1 MIGSHE
7 TARTHIAVLLSTA
20 LHAATLAT
28 IATVPQDVWHVAL
41 PNAGTTTS
49 GSRAMAPV
57 APVQDHPAPVVSA
70 PATALPG
77 SAQFQPAGWSTS
89 RGIAAHIWRAT
100 AFAVGV
106 GLLTLAFRRNGA
118 HVRYGLWLS
127 ASVVFLLPVRAPF
140 LPVPSFPDAPVS
152 AGTLLLAWTFG
163 FAAIAAIRFRKWRSL
178 RRIARSSCPAALPLP
193 IPDHVAV
200 RSVPGLMEPG
210 VCGLWRPVLL
220 IPADIERYL
229 TARQLSAVVA
239 HELCHV
245 RRHDNLTAL
254 VHMVVEMIFWWHPLV
269 WFIGSRLVH
278 ERERACDEHVLRTL
292 HRPRLYAR
300 ALLNVC
306 RRYVQAPRSYVSAAG
321 GPNIVRRVEAIL
333 RNEEIEA
340 VGPVKKAILAAA
352 IVLVVLPIVSAP
364 FSVARLQAQNAPP
377 DRVID
382 ASTRTAVID
391 SALAALNE
399 SYVYPDVAKE
409 MEEAIRARQQRGE
422 YEAVTSASRF
432 AELLTEHL
440 RDVSRDLH
448 LQVNLIPS
456 GPPPGPPPP
465 APSGAGGTMEER
477 RRAVAARRNFGFARV
492 ERLEGNIGYIDLRGF
507 MAPEIASETAAA
519 AMTFLGGT
527 DGIIFDVR
535 QNNGGSPEMVA
546 FLTSYLFEGTVHLN
560 DFYSRPTNETRQSW
574 TLAYVPGR
582 RFPGKNVYILTS
594 RKTFSGAEEFTYN
607 LRHLDRATVVGETTA
622 GAAHLVGGRR
632 ISDGFAISVPTG
644 RPINPVTKTSWEGV
658 GVEPHVKVPA
668 DNALSVAHTI
678 ALEQQQ
684 WTIPADAAGLRNEV
698 SNALSRLR
706 GELSSAGLS
715 IPSSSS
721 ENAVAASLANDDF
734 ESGALTKWR
743 IDRKG
748 PGGWFVY
755 TNGRTPPSLAS
766 TDPGFP
772 FAVPEPPQGRFA
784 ALTDMNGPGR
794 FILSRK
800 VTLDGRYRLRMT
812 VFYANSGR
820 FSATTSTQNAIN
832 DEQQY
837 RVDLVAAGAP
847 VDTTADAAVVATILM
862 TKPADSSRLDP
873 TEMTIDLSKWEGQTV
888 RLRFA
893 VGQNQ
898 APLRAGVDAIRFE
911 KLP

>member
-1 MIGSHE
+1 MTGAHE
-7 TARTHIAVLLSTA
+7 IARIHVAVLLSMA
-20 LHAATLAT
+20 LHAVAVAA
-28 IATVPQDVWHVAL
+28 IATAPQAIRHIAL
-41 PNAGTTTS
+41 RNAEPTTS
-49 GSRAMAPV
+49 GSRALAPV
-57 APVQDHPAPVVSA
+57 APAPDPPARAATAPAP
-70 PATALPG
+70 ALPG
-77 SAQFQPAGWSTS
+77 SPQFQPAGSLS
-89 RGIAAHIWRAT
+89 SHRLAAHIWRAT
-100 AFAVGV
+100 ALAIGL
-106 GLLTLAFRRNGA
+106 GLLTVAFRRNGA
-118 HVRYGLWLS
+118 HVRYGLWLG
-127 ASVVFLLPVRAPF
+127 ASLVFLLPVRPPF

-152 AGTLLLAWTFG
+152 AGTLLLAWTIG
-163 FAAIAAIRFRKWRSL
+163 FAAIAAIRFAKWRSL
-178 RRIARSSCPAALPLP
+178 RRLVRSSRPAALPVP
-193 IPDHVAV
+193 IPDHIAV

-245 RRHDNLTAL
+245 RRHDNLTAV
-254 VHMVVEMIFWWHPLV
+254 VHMVVEVIFWWHPVV

-306 RRYVQAPRSYVSAAG
+306 RRYAQAPRPYVSAAS
-321 GPNIVRRVEAIL
+321 GPNIRRRVDAIL

-340 VGPVKKAILAAA
+340 VGPLKKAILAAL
-352 IVLVVLPIVSAP
+352 ISILLLPIVSAP
-364 FSVARLQAQNAPP
+364 FGVARLQAQNAPP

-382 ASTRTAVID
+382 TSTRTAVID
-391 SALAALNE
+391 GALAALNE
-399 SYVYPDVAKE
+399 SYVYPDVAKQ
-409 MEEAIRARQQRGE
+409 MADAIRARQRRGE
-422 YEAVTSASRF
+422 YEAVTSARRL

-440 RDVSRDLH
+440 RAVSRDLH
-448 LQVNLIPS
+448 LEVNLIPA
-456 GPPPGPPPP
+456 GPPPGPPPS
-465 APSGAGGTMEER
+465 APSGTGRTMEER
-477 RRAVAARRNFGFARV
+477 RRADAARRNFGFARV

-507 MAPEIASETAAA
+507 MSPEIAGETAAA
-519 AMTFLGGT
+519 AMTFVGGT
-527 DGIIFDVR
+527 DAIIFDVR
-535 QNNGGSPEMVA
+535 QNGGGSPEMVA
-546 FLTSYLFEGTVHLN
+546 FLTSYLLEGTVHLN

-574 TLAYVPGR
+574 TLPYVPGR
-582 RFPGKNVYILTS
+582 RFLAKNVYILTS
-594 RKTFSGAEEFTYN
+594 RQTFSGAEEFTYN

-632 ISDGFAISVPTG
+632 IGDGFAIAVPTG

-658 GVEPHVKVPA
+658 GVEPDVKVPA
-668 DNALSVAHTI
+668 DNALNVAHAM

-684 WTIPADAAGLRNEV
+684 WTIPAEAAGLRNEV
-698 SNALSRLR
+698 STALSRLR
-706 GELSSAGLS
+706 GVLSAASLS

-721 ENAVAASLANDDF
+721 EEAVAASVANDDF

-755 TNGRTPPSLAS
+755 RNGSTPPSLAV

-772 FAVPEPPQGRFA
+772 FAVPAPPQGTFA

-820 FSATTSTQNAIN
+820 FSGTTSSQDAIN
-832 DEQQY
+832 EEQQY

-847 VDTTADAAVVATILM
+847 VDTTADAAVLTTIFL
-862 TKPADSSRLDP
+862 TKPGDPAHLDP

>member
-1 MIGSHE
+1 MMGAHE
-7 TARTHIAVLLSTA
+7 PARIHVAVLLSMA
-20 LHAATLAT
+20 LHAATVATLAT
-28 IATVPQDVWHVAL
+28 APQEVRQIPSPNAETNTSASRALAPLARADDQPASVATVPV
-41 PNAGTTTS
+41 P
-49 GSRAMAPV
+49 
-57 APVQDHPAPVVSA
+57 
-70 PATALPG
+70 ALPG
-77 SAQFQPAGWSTS
+77 SPQLQAAGSSTS
-89 RGIAAHIWRAT
+89 HGIAAHIWQAT
-100 AFAVGV
+100 AFAIGL

-118 HVRYGLWLS
+118 HVRYGLWFG
-127 ASVVFLLPVRAPF
+127 ASLVFLLPVRSPF

-163 FAAIAAIRFRKWRSL
+163 FAATASIRLAKWRSL
-178 RRIARSSCPAALPLP
+178 RRIVRLSSPAALPMP
-193 IPDHVAV
+193 IPDHIAV
-200 RSVPGLMEPG
+200 RSAPGLMEPG

-239 HELCHV
+239 HELCHL
-245 RRHDNLTAL
+245 RRHDNLTAT
-254 VHMVVEMIFWWHPLV
+254 VHMVAEVIFWWHPLV

-292 HRPRLYAR
+292 HRPQLYAR

-306 RRYVQAPRSYVSAAG
+306 RRYVQAPRAYVSAAG
-321 GPNIVRRVEAIL
+321 GSNIGRRIDAIL
-333 RNEEIEA
+333 RNEEVEA
-340 VGPVKKAILAAA
+340 VSPLKKAILTVA
-352 IVLVVLPIVSAP
+352 VSLLLLPIVSAP

-382 ASTRTAVID
+382 TRTRTAVID
-391 SALAALNE
+391 GALAALNE
-399 SYVYPDVAKE
+399 SYVYPDVAKK
-409 MEEAIRARQQRGE
+409 MEDAIRARQRRGE
-422 YEAVTSASRF
+422 YEAVTSARRL
-432 AELLTEHL
+432 AALLTGHL
-440 RDVSRDLH
+440 REVSRDLH
-448 LQVNLIPS
+448 LEVNLIPS

-465 APSGAGGTMEER
+465 PPSGAGQTMEER
-477 RRAVAARRNFGFARV
+477 RRADASRRNFGFARV
-492 ERLEGNIGYIDLRGF
+492 ERLEGNIGYLDLRGF
-507 MAPEIASETAAA
+507 MAPEIASETAAS

-527 DGIIFDVR
+527 DAIIFDVR
-535 QNNGGSPEMVA
+535 QNGGGSPEMVA

-574 TLAYVPGR
+574 TLPYVPGR
-582 RFPGKNVYILTS
+582 RFPARNVYILTS
-594 RKTFSGAEEFTYN
+594 RQTFSGAEEFTYN

-632 ISDGFAISVPTG
+632 LSDGFAIAVPVG

-658 GVEPHVKVPA
+658 GVEPDVKVPA
-668 DNALSVAHTI
+668 DNALSVAHAM

-706 GELSSAGLS
+706 AELSRAGLS

-721 ENAVAASLANDDF
+721 EDAIVASLANDDF

-766 TDPGFP
+766 TDLGFP
-772 FAVPEPPQGRFA
+772 FAVPEPPQGTFA

-794 FILSRK
+794 FILSRN

-820 FSATTSTQNAIN
+820 FSATTSSQNAIN

-847 VDTTADAAVVATILM
+847 VDTTAHAAVLATILM
-862 TKPADSSRLDP
+862 TKPGDSARLDP

>member
-1 MIGSHE
+1 MIGAHE
-7 TARTHIAVLLSTA
+7 TARIHVAVLFSMA
-20 LHAATLAT
+20 LHAATVAT
-28 IATVPQDVWHVAL
+28 IATAHQEIRRIAL
-41 PNAGTTTS
+41 PNAETTTS
-49 GSRAMAPV
+49 GSRALAPV
-57 APVQDHPAPVVSA
+57 APAHDHPARVATVPA
-70 PATALPG
+70 PALPG
-77 SAQFQPAGWSTS
+77 SPQFQPAGSSTS
-89 RGIAAHIWRAT
+89 HGIAVHIWRAT
-100 AFAVGV
+100 ALAIGL
-106 GLLTLAFRRNGA
+106 GLLTVAFRRNGA

-127 ASVVFLLPVRAPF
+127 ASLVFLLPVRPPF

-163 FAAIAAIRFRKWRSL
+163 FAAIAAVRFAKWRSL
-178 RRIARSSCPAALPLP
+178 RRIVRSSSPAALPVP
-193 IPDHVAV
+193 IPDHIAV

-229 TARQLSAVVA
+229 TARQLSAVIA

-245 RRHDNLTAL
+245 RRHDNLTAV
-254 VHMVVEMIFWWHPLV
+254 VHMVVEVIFWWHPLV

-306 RRYVQAPRSYVSAAG
+306 RRYVQAPRTYVSAAG
-321 GPNIVRRVEAIL
+321 GPKIVRRVDAIL

-340 VGPVKKAILAAA
+340 VGPLKKAILAAA
-352 IVLVVLPIVSAP
+352 ICLLLLPIMNVP
-364 FSVARLQAQNAPP
+364 FSVGRLQAQNAPP

-382 ASTRTAVID
+382 TRTRTAVID
-391 SALAALNE
+391 DALAALNE
-399 SYVYPDVAKE
+399 SYVYPDVAKQ
-409 MEEAIRARQQRGE
+409 MEDAIRARQQRGE
-422 YEAVTSASRF
+422 YEAVTSARRL

-440 RDVSRDLH
+440 REVSGDLH

-456 GPPPGPPPP
+456 GPAPGPPPP
-465 APSGAGGTMEER
+465 GPSGAGRTMEER
-477 RRAVAARRNFGFARV
+477 RRADASRRNFGFARV

-507 MAPEIASETAAA
+507 MPPEIASETAAA

-527 DGIIFDVR
+527 DAIIFDVR
-535 QNNGGSPEMVA
+535 QNGGGSPEMVA

-560 DFYSRPTNETRQSW
+560 DFYSRPTDETRQSW
-574 TLAYVPGR
+574 TLPYVPGR
-582 RFPGKNVYILTS
+582 RFPAKNVYILTS
-594 RKTFSGAEEFTYN
+594 RNTFSGAEEFTYN
-607 LRHLDRATVVGETTA
+607 LRHLNRATVVGETTA

-668 DNALSVAHTI
+668 DNALSVAHAI

-721 ENAVAASLANDDF
+721 EDAVAASLANDDF

-755 TNGRTPPSLAS
+755 TNGSTPPSLAS

-820 FSATTSTQNAIN
+820 FSATTSSQDAVN

-847 VDTTADAAVVATILM
+847 VDTTADAAVLATIFM
-862 TKPADSSRLDP
+862 TKPADSAHLEP